1 MESEKA
7 GWVGQGWVESEK
19 GGWDKAGWGG
29 KSLNKVGQGL
39 DGVVQDGGWWD
50 KARVGCDK
58 AGVGWTRHGWVGQG
72 RVEFSSDKRF
82 STSGKLILIIMK
94 NILIL

>member
-7 GWVGQGWVESEK
+7 GCVGQGWVESE
-19 GGWDKAGWGG
+19 KAGWGG

-50 KARVGCDK
+50 KVRVGATRLGSVGLGMAGWGK
-58 AGVGWTRHGWVGQG
+58 AG
-72 RVEFSSDKRF
+72 
-82 STSGKLILIIMK
+82 
-94 NILIL
+94 